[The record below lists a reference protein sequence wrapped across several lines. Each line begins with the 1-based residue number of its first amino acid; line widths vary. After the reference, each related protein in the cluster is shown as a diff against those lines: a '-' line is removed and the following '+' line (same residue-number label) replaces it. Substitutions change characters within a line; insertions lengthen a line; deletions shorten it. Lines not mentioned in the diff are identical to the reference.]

1 MQPPIRVFIL
11 ADTDAEAH
19 KLVQLFR
26 ESPGFAVSG
35 FGRADR
41 LLQVKRDVDVILVQS
56 RGLGRIAALSQAT
69 VPILYLVQQ
78 GETRT
83 LNLNRG
89 SAVLRQDASPAQIKA
104 ATAALAAGLHVEA
117 LSATPLHG
125 DNGTEFTLQEALT
138 DREIDVLNLIAEG
151 LTNPEIAR
159 RLIISRNTVKFHV
172 SSIIAK
178 LDAVSRT
185 DAATLGMKRGLIIV
199 RSAAFD

>member
-41 LLQVKRDVDVILVQS
+41 LLQVKRDVDVILVH
-56 RGLGRIAALSQAT
+56 GRKLAQTPALSQAT
-69 VPILYLVQQ
+69 VPILHLAPQ
-78 GETRT
+78 GETRAPK
-83 LNLNRG
+83 LRRG
-89 SAVLRQDASPAQIKA
+89 GAVLRQDASPAQIRA
-104 ATAALAAGLHVEA
+104 ATAALAAGLHVES
-117 LSATPLHG
+117 LSATTLHSDDG
-125 DNGTEFTLQEALT
+125 VDFTLQEVLT
-138 DREIDVLNLIAEG
+138 DREMGVLNLIAEG

-159 RLIISRNTVKFHV
+159 RLSISRNTVKFHV

-185 DAATLGMKRGLIIV
+185 DAVTLGMKRGLIIV
-199 RSAAFD
+199 